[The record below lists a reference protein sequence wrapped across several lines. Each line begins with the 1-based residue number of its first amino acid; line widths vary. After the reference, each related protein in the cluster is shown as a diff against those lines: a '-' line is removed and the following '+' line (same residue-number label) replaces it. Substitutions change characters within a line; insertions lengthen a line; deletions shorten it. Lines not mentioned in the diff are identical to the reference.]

1 MSWNLSGAAMM
12 LSQQQL
18 KQTCD
23 TGEFQFLVT
32 GADLGVEPIAE
43 VRSASGPASKKIRL
57 YRCPAPPPAPAADQ
71 ALAAAAST

>member
-1 MSWNLSGAAMM
+1 MIQTSGMVFSRRSALELERRADALGGAIHPSTFLVWNAGTAMM

-32 GADLGVEPIAE
+32 GADLAHHVVG
-43 VRSASGPASKKIRL
+43 
-57 YRCPAPPPAPAADQ
+57 
-71 ALAAAAST
+71 